1 MRLRPAN
8 FPTIRIAQLAQLL
21 YQSNHLFSKM
31 LAAANVKEIENM
43 FDVKLSNYW
52 KDHYLFDKTS
62 PSKAKKLG
70 KTTIHL
76 ILINTIVPFLFHYG
90 KHRQEEKYVDK
101 ALDLLRACKPEN
113 NVIIKNWKTCGMIAD
128 SAHASQ
134 ALIQLKNEYCSQKR
148 CMSCAI
154 GASIMK

>member
-1 MRLRPAN
+1 
-8 FPTIRIAQLAQLL
+8 
-21 YQSNHLFSKM
+21 M
-31 LAAANVKEIENM
+31 LAAANVNEIENM

-52 KDHYLFDKTS
+52 KDHYQFDK
-62 PSKAKKLG
+62 PSQGKPKRLG
-70 KTTIHL
+70 KSTVHL

-101 ALDLLRACKPEN
+101 ALDLLRECKAES
-113 NVIIKNWKTCGMIAD
+113 NVIIKNWKGLGMEAD

-134 ALIQLKNEYCSQKR
+134 ALIQLKNEYCSKKR

-154 GASIMK
+154 GVSIMK